1 MGGSRTFYV
10 LVHLEDLQYVD
21 KTGYSFTKYVLAAM
35 KFYELNEAIEY
46 RKIFDFPDEFGI
58 YEVELSYT
66 LKRMEEKEND

>member
-10 LVHLEDLQYVD
+10 LVHLQDLQYVD
-21 KTGYSFTKYVLAAM
+21 ATGNSFTKYVLAAM
-35 KFYELNEAIEY
+35 KFFEFKEAIEY

-66 LKRMEEKEND
+66 LKRMEENKND